1 MQRSGDL
8 LQTSDLENIIA
19 VIAIRG
25 PGAFGIGK
33 HQMSVS
39 LEFDLQHGKGQP
51 FAILN
56 DLRQLALLSFP
67 DAILPER
74 KGNLQIPLPY
84 FGVYIFL
91 PQIQKQGKDND
102 SQQLYHGSNLSVGT
116 GTVERMFSILPAAE
130 PVSEPKLH
138 TSLWASTGTARVRT
152 SSGIT

>member
-1 MQRSGDL
+1 MVR
-8 LQTSDLENIIA
+8 
-19 VIAIRG
+19 
-25 PGAFGIGK
+25 
-33 HQMSVS
+33 
-39 LEFDLQHGKGQP
+39 QP

-102 SQQLYHGSNLSVGT
+102 SGAVVSWLKPFCGNRNGGKDVFHSACCGAGIGTEAAYQSVGQHRNSQ
-116 GTVERMFSILPAAE
+116 GTNVIRDHIG
-130 PVSEPKLH
+130 
-138 TSLWASTGTARVRT
+138 TSLQISIGLDTA
-152 SSGIT
+152 